1 VDSEERRKEEFK
13 TSQNEMIDYYSQKNS
28 YHFYVNALFVANKL
42 DKNHTF
48 CGLRRQKKEEKP

>member
-1 VDSEERRKEEFK
+1 MKWLIITHRK
-13 TSQNEMIDYYSQKNS
+13 IDTT
-28 YHFYVNALFVANKL
+28 FMFNALFVANKL